1 MSLVLLALLIGQYS
15 FIVKDV
21 KVEGLKWWDTPTIMS
36 AIGLKRGQSLTP
48 LSIRQTLKKAYLTEY
63 FDDLYI
69 LAQIDN
75 QRGDLLVRIKENPK
89 LGTINFVGMKA
100 LRGGSIKDS
109 LGLKGNTP
117 ISSATIYKLKNYI
130 LEEYRKKG
138 YYGTEVTVD
147 KKVSDDGKIDLTV
160 NVREGTKA
168 RIKQIIFHGNNAFSS
183 SRLKRV
189 IKTKEK
195 KFLIFTGK
203 LDEEKFTEDLRRLKE
218 FYMNNGYPEVKIDS
232 TTTET
237 KEKELFVHIYLNE
250 GAKYYFGNFKLE
262 GNNFFKQELL
272 QKLVR
277 FKSGELYSQKKINK
291 TIEDITSVYGDSGFL
306 FVNVLPY
313 SEEVRDSFIDLKI
326 YIFEGPRIKI
336 RKIDIVGNTK
346 TYDEVIR
353 RELDVLPGEFFSR
366 QKLIKSQRDLYYL
379 NFFENVEVNFSPTD
393 DSNFVDLTFK
403 VTEKYTGNIGLGAT
417 YSQLDGLSAYFQIQQ
432 PNFRGKGEI
441 ANLLIEYG
449 FRKRNFQ
456 IGFTK
461 PWLFWR
467 KQQAGFNLYSL
478 STYYP
483 QYTVS
488 KTGGNLSYGRRVIND
503 YWRIFTQYT
512 LERTKLYDIDSS
524 LLASP
529 TYSYWA
535 NRGWQWS
542 SSIFYSLSF
551 DNRDR
556 VFNAT
561 TGNIFKYDGTLSGGP
576 LRGDIHF
583 FKQEFELS
591 KLIPEFKNVIGA
603 VSFKTGYIRGLYHP
617 DSIPFYERFFLGD
630 VGPYGLRGYE
640 LRSVGPRENGI
651 NIGGRI
657 YFILTLEQRYR
668 INDNMYVL
676 AFFDT
681 GNAFKNVNTL
691 RPFIVKKGIGVGI
704 RMEIPLM
711 GVVGFD
717 FAYGIDSKKWIPHI
731 QLGTSF

>member
-1 MSLVLLALLIGQYS
+1 
-15 FIVKDV
+15 
-21 KVEGLKWWDTPTIMS
+21 
-36 AIGLKRGQSLTP
+36 
-48 LSIRQTLKKAYLTEY
+48 
-63 FDDLYI
+63 
-69 LAQIDN
+69 
-75 QRGDLLVRIKENPK
+75 
-89 LGTINFVGMKA
+89 
-100 LRGGSIKDS
+100 
-109 LGLKGNTP
+109 
-117 ISSATIYKLKNYI
+117 
-130 LEEYRKKG
+130 
-138 YYGTEVTVD
+138 
-147 KKVSDDGKIDLTV
+147 
-160 NVREGTKA
+160 
-168 RIKQIIFHGNNAFSS
+168 
-183 SRLKRV
+183 
-189 IKTKEK
+189 
-195 KFLIFTGK
+195 
-203 LDEEKFTEDLRRLKE
+203 
-218 FYMNNGYPEVKIDS
+218 
-232 TTTET
+232 
-237 KEKELFVHIYLNE
+237 
-250 GAKYYFGNFKLE
+250 
-262 GNNFFKQELL
+262 
-272 QKLVR
+272 
-277 FKSGELYSQKKINK
+277 
-291 TIEDITSVYGDSGFL
+291 
-306 FVNVLPY
+306 
-313 SEEVRDSFIDLKI
+313 
-326 YIFEGPRIKI
+326 
-336 RKIDIVGNTK
+336 
-346 TYDEVIR
+346 
-353 RELDVLPGEFFSR
+353 
-366 QKLIKSQRDLYYL
+366 
-379 NFFENVEVNFSPTD
+379 
-393 DSNFVDLTFK
+393 
-403 VTEKYTGNIGLGAT
+403 
-417 YSQLDGLSAYFQIQQ
+417 
-432 PNFRGKGEI
+432 
-441 ANLLIEYG
+441 
-449 FRKRNFQ
+449 

-461 PWLFWR
+461 PWLYGR

-676 AFFDT
+676 AFFDA

-691 RPFIVKKGIGVGI
+691 RPFIVKKGIGAGI
-704 RMEIPLM
+704 RMEVPLM
-711 GVVGFD
+711 GVIGFD

-731 QLGTSF
+731 QFGTSF